1 MADSAVPEVPGYT
14 VGREL
19 GRGGSSTVWLVT
31 NERTG
36 TDFALKCFEPGAVPP
51 GPASENAPDAA
62 VESGVRREIRIL
74 SALDHQH
81 LVKAHDVLRVVVD
94 SRDGLGL
101 LVDYAPG
108 GSLAQLVASRGKLS
122 IGETVTVLTPIA
134 QVLGYLHANGFTHSD
149 VSPGNVLFTSH
160 GKPLLADVGI
170 ARMVGDVAAVPGH
183 GTRGFMDP
191 APVDAVLSLIHI

>member
-1 MADSAVPEVPGYT
+1 M
-14 VGREL
+14 
-19 GRGGSSTVWLVT
+19 
-31 NERTG
+31 
-36 TDFALKCFEPGAVPP
+36 
-51 GPASENAPDAA
+51 
-62 VESGVRREIRIL
+62 
-74 SALDHQH
+74 
-81 LVKAHDVLRVVVD
+81 
-94 SRDGLGL
+94 
-101 LVDYAPG
+101 DYAPG

-191 APVDAVLSLIHI
+191 APVDAVRAGLQPERDVYSVAALGWYCLTGDVPGPDVRPAAAAADPSGRSGGTGRGP